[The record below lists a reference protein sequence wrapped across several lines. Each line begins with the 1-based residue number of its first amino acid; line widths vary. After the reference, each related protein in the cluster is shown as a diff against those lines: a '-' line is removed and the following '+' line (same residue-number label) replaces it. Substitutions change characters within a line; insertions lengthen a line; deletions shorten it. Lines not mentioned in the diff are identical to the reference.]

1 MRFFMAFDGI
11 TVSAIAHELNSK
23 LNNGRIFKIAQPESD
38 ELYLTIKIN
47 KEQYRLVISAN
58 ASIPLVYLSS
68 KNKTSPLTAPTFCML
83 LRKYINNGRITNIY
97 QPGFERIINI
107 DIEHLNELGDL
118 CKKTLTRLF
127 YPKHNK

>member
-1 MRFFMAFDGI
+1 MAFDGI

-107 DIEHLNELGDL
+107 DIEHLN
-118 CKKTLTRLF
+118 
-127 YPKHNK
+127 